1 MNDIYA
7 YFDAEGLLKERITA
21 PVREGATCSKIYAYI
36 DMSSYAS
43 VTAEFSKVGT
53 DASFDDIS
61 VTTYNGPIPSNYTKG
76 KDLRYFDP
84 LKTYHFNVASI
95 PSGVS
100 SVAGTWEA
108 RFRYLNS
115 LSAAFMTGRLS
126 FSVQSNGNATI
137 GQSITI
143 DQYDYLL
150 GEMTDANA
158 RGRATYALYGIS
170 VTPDGNSNGR
180 LESSSDVVYAEETD
194 FFTTKNGND
203 IKDIDASD
211 LRVGDILVP
220 YGENWPC
227 RVYSGNVGTSL
238 ALRALVPTVSP
249 DYAPSVFLPS
259 SFPPILNGIT
269 MNGQSYRVPVTY
281 VCSNFSALG
290 LNASIQ
296 HLGILASEKLNVYA
310 EGGNPTVEITA
321 GQLRV
326 GDIVQTDGY
335 YNTAY
340 SSNYVHRRFVYS
352 VTETTVRLTK
362 IG

>member
-7 YFDAEGLLKERITA
+7 YFDAEGILKERITA
-21 PVREGATCSKIYAYI
+21 PVREGATGSKIYAYVEI
-36 DMSSYAS
+36 SSYAS

-53 DASFDDIS
+53 DESFDDIS
-61 VTTYNGPIPSNYTKG
+61 VTSYDGPIPSNYTKG

-137 GQSITI
+137 GQTITI

-170 VTPDGNSNGR
+170 LSPDGNSNGR
-180 LESSSDVVYAEETD
+180 LESTSDVVYAEETD

-203 IKDIDASD
+203 IKDVDASD

-220 YGENWPC
+220 YGEDWPC

-269 MNGQSYRVPVTY
+269 MNGQNYRVPVTY
-281 VCSNFSALG
+281 VCGNFSVLG
-290 LNASIQ
+290 LNA
-296 HLGILASEKLNVYA
+296 ATTNVTISSSAEVRIYA
-310 EGGNPTVEITA
+310 EGGNPTIA
-321 GQLRV
+321 ISASSLRI
-326 GDIVQTDGY
+326 GDIVQWGSRDGIY
-335 YNTAY
+335 TIYRR
-340 SSNYVHRRFVYS
+340 YVSAKDSES
-352 VTETTVRLTK
+352 VTLH
-362 IG
+362 IMG